1 MKITVVSAAAKCTS
15 QLIVVFANSTQKKN
29 ESIAGFGGKFPP
41 ELDKSTVLGNLPAHF
56 KGEEGQTTFSRG
68 AKGQPSVLVMGE
80 GSAKKYSAENARRW
94 SGAILKFAQ
103 AEKVKSIRVCAPSS
117 MNPNDAVIGFTE
129 GLLLANYKFTAFKA
143 ADKNEVPVEN
153 IEIAV
158 DKFSATLHK
167 VAAASTIVAEA
178 TNFARYLGDCPGNFM
193 TPTQLAKEAQN
204 VATGSKM
211 KVTIWDK
218 ARIAKEKMDSF
229 LGVSL
234 GSDQEPKFI
243 IMEYK
248 GGNAKQKPFCLVGK
262 GLTFDSGGISLKP
275 GAGMEEMKFDM
286 CGGAAVIAAMS
297 AIAKLKLNINAIG
310 YVAATENMPGPS
322 ANKPGDIRAARNGKT
337 IEINNTDAEG
347 RLILADAL
355 VYASEQKPGMILDAA
370 TLTGAMMI
378 ALGNTHTGFF
388 SRNDA
393 LVKKINA
400 AATTCGEAVWH
411 MPMTDDHVKDMKGYY
426 ADLTNLAPSRNAGSA
441 TAAAFLESFVEKD
454 IPWAHFDIAGTAW
467 NVSGRLPYITT
478 KGASG
483 AIVRTF
489 IEMARAYK

>member
-1 MKITVVSAAAKCTS
+1 MKITAVSASSKNSS
-15 QLIVVFANSTQKKN
+15 QLVVVFANSTTTKK
-29 ESIAGFGGKFPP
+29 ETTASFSGKFPSDI
-41 ELDKSTVLGNLPAHF
+41 DKNQVTEVLPAHF
-56 KGEEGQTTFSRG
+56 KGDEGQTILARNS
-68 AKGQPSVLVMGE
+68 KSKPLVLVMGA
-80 GSAKKYSAENARRW
+80 GASKKYSAENARRW
-94 SGAILKFAQ
+94 SATILKAAQ
-103 AEKVKSIRVCAPSS
+103 QEKVKSVRVYAPAGIA
-117 MNPNDAVIGFTE
+117 PADAVAGLTE
-129 GLLLANYKFTAFKA
+129 GLLLANYKFSAFRA
-143 ADKNEVPVEN
+143 PDKNEVPVDN

-158 DKFSATLHK
+158 EKYMPTLNK
-167 VAAASTIVAEA
+167 VAEASTIVADA

-193 TPTQLAKEAQN
+193 TPTQLAKEAQS
-204 VATGSKM
+204 VAGGKL
-211 KVTIWDK
+211 KVTVWDK

-234 GSDQEPKFI
+234 GSDEEPKFI

-248 GGNAKQKPFCLVGK
+248 GGKAKQKPFCLVGK
-262 GLTFDSGGISLKP
+262 GLTFDSGGISIKP
-275 GAGMEEMKFDM
+275 SAGMEEMKFDM

-297 AIAKLKLNINAIG
+297 AIAKLKLNINAVG
-310 YVAATENMPGPS
+310 FVAATENMPGPS

-355 VYASEQKPGMILDAA
+355 VYACEQKPGMVLDAA

-378 ALGNTHTGFF
+378 ALGNTHTGYFT
-388 SRNDA
+388 RNDA

-400 AATTCGEAVWH
+400 AATAAGEAVWH
-411 MPMTDDHVKDMKGYY
+411 MPMTDDHAKDMKGYY

-467 NVSGRLPYITT
+467 NVSNRLPYIAT

-489 IEMARAYK
+489 IEMAKAYK

>member
-1 MKITVVSAAAKCTS
+1 MKFTVVSAATKSNS
-15 QLIVVFANSTQKKN
+15 QLIVVFANAAKKKN
-29 ESIAGFGGKFPP
+29 DSVATFSGKFPA
-41 ELDKSTVLGNLPAHF
+41 ELDKATVLESLPAHF
-56 KGEEGQTTFSRG
+56 KGEEGQTCFIRG
-68 AKGQPSVLVMGE
+68 LKGQPSVYVMGE
-80 GSAKKYSAENARRW
+80 GASKKYSAENARRW
-94 SGAILKFAQ
+94 SGALLKVAQ
-103 AEKVKSIRVCAPSS
+103 AEKVKGIRVCAPSS
-117 MNPNDAVIGFTE
+117 MNPTDAVIGFTE

-143 ADKNEVPVEN
+143 ADKNEVPVDN
-153 IEIAV
+153 VEIAV
-158 DKFSATLHK
+158 EKYSATLNK
-167 VAAASTIVAEA
+167 IADASVVVAEA
-178 TNFARYLGDCPGNFM
+178 TNFARYLGDCPGNYM
-193 TPTQLAKEAQN
+193 TPTQLAKEAQD
-204 VATGSKM
+204 AAKGTKI

-248 GGNAKQKPFCLVGK
+248 GGNAKQKPLALVGK
-262 GLTFDSGGISLKP
+262 GLTFDSGGISIKP
-275 GAGMEEMKFDM
+275 SAGMEEMKYDM

-297 AIAKLKLNINAIG
+297 AIGKLKLNVNVIG
-310 YVAATENMPGPS
+310 LVAATENMPGPS

-393 LVKKINA
+393 LVKKINS

-411 MPMTDDHVKDMKGYY
+411 MPMTDDHAKDMKGYY

-441 TAAAFLESFVEKD
+441 TAAAFLESFVDKD